1 MNYGYNVTSNDVLSK
16 YVTRHH
22 RKSDRE
28 QYNNRRLSNSHNERL
43 KFDVINGVIINI
55 MFYFVLSLF
64 IK

>member
-28 QYNNRRLSNSHNERL
+28 HTIIEEYQIAIMRDWSLTSSMESWSILYFTLFSHYL
-43 KFDVINGVIINI
+43 
-55 MFYFVLSLF
+55 
-64 IK
+64 